1 MHRAVKIRTTT
12 VALLALIAMRCS
24 ANQGASSN
32 ATMQSG
38 DDNAQRTEPV
48 AQPDAIEPD
57 AVSAAVEPSADA
69 AVATMATMDA
79 AASADAAPAAISD
92 AAVADARAPRATGA
106 TGTGTRTTG
115 TSTSTGTSATASP
128 AVAEGRVVFD
138 RTCGRCH
145 PGGNNRVGPRLTG
158 RNDSEAHTRQV
169 IRSGDGTMR
178 PIPTSRLSD
187 DDLAKVIVFLRS
199 IRAVR

>member
-12 VALLALIAMRCS
+12 VALLALIATRCS
-24 ANQGASSN
+24 ANQGATSNTTLQTSSDPGQG
-32 ATMQSG
+32 A
-38 DDNAQRTEPV
+38 APV
-48 AQPDAIEPD
+48 ALPDAPEPD
-57 AVSAAVEPSADA
+57 AVSAAIEPI
-69 AVATMATMDA
+69 
-79 AASADAAPAAISD
+79 ADAAPTIAPD
-92 AAVADARAPRATGA
+92 AAALDAALVVATDAAAPDARASRP
-106 TGTGTRTTG
+106 TGTGVRST
-115 TSTSTGTSATASP
+115 TSTTTATSATASP
-128 AVAEGRVVFD
+128 AVAEGRAAFD